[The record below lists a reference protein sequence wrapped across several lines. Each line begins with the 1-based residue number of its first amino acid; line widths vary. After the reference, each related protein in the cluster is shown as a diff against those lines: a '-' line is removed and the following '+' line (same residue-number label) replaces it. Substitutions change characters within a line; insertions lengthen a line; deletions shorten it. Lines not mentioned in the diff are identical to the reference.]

1 MLKKIIRI
9 FSFALPI
16 SFFLIGIYL
25 VFPQYYI
32 PMENKSRDMFFTFRD
47 TIEPKNK
54 IIIVDIDE
62 KSLEHFGQYPWER
75 TVLASV
81 IEKLTDAGAGII
93 GLDIMFPEED
103 KTSPHKF
110 AEKLNLDGD
119 NYENYD
125 EIFGS
130 VVAKTPT
137 VLGYTFNLNTKEFI
151 LKDVPEIPATFIENG
166 LTEDNDYM
174 ITSKD
179 IILNIPDI
187 QDSSYSS
194 GFFNNTPDQ
203 SGIIRSVPLVMKYDD
218 EVFTSLAFEMVR
230 LATGGENVSIEY
242 NSNGISGISYGE
254 KFIPTDRYGRILLN
268 YRGAGKT
275 FKYISALDI
284 YNGDYNKS
292 DVENALI
299 LIGTSASGLLDIRA
313 TPLDSVYPGVEI
325 HATVIDNILTGDFL
339 FKPSWIEGLDVFMI
353 FGIVFVITIL
363 FNILS
368 ANFVLI
374 LLPLIITGLFYG
386 IYNTIFGDGLMLN
399 TLFPFIALILTTI
412 ILMIFNLLFEQNQKK
427 LIKGKF
433 ASKVSPAVM
442 EDLINNPDSNVMV
455 GHNREITVMFS
466 DVRNFTNISES
477 MPDAKTLIEFLNEYM
492 DPMTEIIMKH
502 EGTVDK
508 FIGDAIMAYWNA
520 PVDVKN
526 HVDKAVVATMEQLH
540 ACDWINAKIKADPRF
555 VNTVKMA
562 KDMGK
567 EPIEIGIGLNTG
579 DAVVGEMGS
588 SGRSDY
594 TAIGD
599 PINLGARLES
609 LCKFYNSKCNISNFT
624 KDRLDDKKYI
634 YRFLDLVTVKGKS
647 EPIEIWQIHDFEGGL
662 DGKYMFDVS
671 RERLAEELEKYHHGI
686 ELYKKA
692 EFTKALEIFKDINSW
707 DDKTNLHIYDMY
719 IERCEHYLETPPEG
733 EFDGVFKHTTKG

>member
-1 MLKKIIRI
+1 MLKKLLHI
-9 FSFALPI
+9 FLFTIPI
-16 SFFLIGIYL
+16 SVFLVGIYL
-25 VFPQYYI
+25 FFPQYYT
-32 PMENKSRDMFFTFRD
+32 PLDNQTRDIFFKFRD
-47 TIEPKNK
+47 SIEPKNK
-54 IIIVDIDE
+54 IIIIDIDE
-62 KSLEHFGQYPWER
+62 KSLAELGQYPWER
-75 TVLASV
+75 TILATV
-81 IEKLTDAGAGII
+81 IQKLTDAGVGII
-93 GLDIMFPEED
+93 GFDIMFPEYD
-103 KTSPHKF
+103 KTSPHRFASKF
-110 AEKLNLDGD
+110 NISGD
-119 NYENYD
+119 FENND
-125 EIFGS
+125 EVFGNA
-130 VVAKTPT
+130 VANTPT
-137 VLGYTFNLNTKEFI
+137 VLGYTFNLNAKEFVF
-151 LKDVPEIPATFIENG
+151 KDIPEIPATFIENG
-166 LTEDNDYM
+166 LTDNNDFM
-174 ITSKD
+174 ITAKD
-179 IILNIPDI
+179 IILNVPEI
-187 QDSSYSS
+187 QDNSYSS
-194 GFFNNTPDQ
+194 GFFNNTPDDA
-203 SGIIRSVPLVMKYDD
+203 GIIRSVPLVIKYDD
-218 EVFTSLAFEMVR
+218 EIFTSLAFEMVR
-230 LATGGENVSIEY
+230 LAQGSEDVSIQY
-242 NSNGISGISYGE
+242 NINGMEGISYGD
-254 KFIPTDRYGRILLN
+254 KFIPTDRFGRLLLN
-268 YRGAGKT
+268 YRGAGHT

-284 YNGDYNKS
+284 YRGDFNKS
-292 DVENALI
+292 DIENAFA
-299 LIGTSASGLLDIRA
+299 LIGTSAAGLLDIRA
-313 TPLDSVYPGVEI
+313 TPLDSVYPGVEV
-325 HATVIDNILTGDFL
+325 HATVIDNILTEDF
-339 FKPSWIEGLDVFMI
+339 FSKPSWIEGLDVLV
-353 FGIVFVITIL
+353 IVSLVFIISILFVIFPANIVIL
-363 FNILS
+363 FIP
-368 ANFVLI
+368 F
-374 LLPLIITGLFYG
+374 IIIGVFYG
-386 IYNTIFGDGLMLN
+386 IYYSIFSDGIIVNTM
-399 TLFPFIALILTTI
+399 FPFIAILLTTI
-412 ILMIFNLLFEQNQKK
+412 ILMIMYLFFEQKQKK
-427 LIKGKF
+427 LIKSKF
-433 ASKVSPAVM
+433 SAKVSPAVM

-492 DPMTEIIMKH
+492 DPMTEIIMKY

-520 PVDVKN
+520 PVDVEN

-562 KDMGK
+562 SEMGK

-579 DAVVGEMGS
+579 DAIVGEMGS

-624 KDRLDDKKYI
+624 KDRLSDTKYI

-719 IERCEHYLETPPEG
+719 IERCEHYIETPPDG